1 MQHRFAHVAAN
12 VQDLHGVDPARIGR
26 VTTPSDAWFTGS
38 SAAAILQRLEATPD
52 GVPVSQETDNDFQLS
67 RGGRDAVEFLRDL
80 RPMANRNPS
89 VRAEGGSSVMW
100 MTSGRSVS
108 PRGFQPGARVDYR

>member
-1 MQHRFAHVAAN
+1 MQHRFADVAAD

-26 VTTPSDAWFTGS
+26 ATTLSDAWFTGS

-52 GVPVSQETDNDFQLS
+52 GVPVLQETDNDFQLS

-100 MTSGRSVS
+100 VTSGRSVS